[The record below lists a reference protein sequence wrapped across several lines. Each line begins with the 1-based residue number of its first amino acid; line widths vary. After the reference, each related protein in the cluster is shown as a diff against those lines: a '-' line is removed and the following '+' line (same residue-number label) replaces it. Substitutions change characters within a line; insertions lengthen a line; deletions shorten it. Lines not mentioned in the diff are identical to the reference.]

1 MNLVSQYVIKVGA
14 YVLFALLLEGILPQ
28 GSSKKLVKLLLS
40 LVFLY
45 VLIGP
50 VVSWLELGLPLEELT
65 TVNLSSEDIKQQE
78 EIYQSQATSMVQQ
91 GWRTALQQNMPRELA
106 ENYEIIEVEMNE
118 KDSKLKVKL
127 ARNQEIGSLVDRSLD
142 LGHIGR
148 NQDEEERIKNSL
160 CEQWK
165 VPPENLEI
173 TLK

>member
-40 LVFLY
+40 LMFLY

-50 VVSWLELGLPLEELT
+50 VVGWLQLGLPLEELT
-65 TVNLSSEDIKQQE
+65 TVNLNSEDIKQQE
-78 EIYQSQATSMVQQ
+78 EIYQSQAASMVQQ
-91 GWRTALQQNMPRELA
+91 GWRTAMQQNMPRELA

-127 ARNQEIGSLVDRSLD
+127 ARNQEIGSLVDRSLN

-160 CEQWK
+160 CELWK

>member
-1 MNLVSQYVIKVGA
+1 
-14 YVLFALLLEGILPQ
+14 
-28 GSSKKLVKLLLS
+28 
-40 LVFLY
+40 
-45 VLIGP
+45 
-50 VVSWLELGLPLEELT
+50 
-65 TVNLSSEDIKQQE
+65 
-78 EIYQSQATSMVQQ
+78 
-91 GWRTALQQNMPRELA
+91 
-106 ENYEIIEVEMNE
+106 MNE